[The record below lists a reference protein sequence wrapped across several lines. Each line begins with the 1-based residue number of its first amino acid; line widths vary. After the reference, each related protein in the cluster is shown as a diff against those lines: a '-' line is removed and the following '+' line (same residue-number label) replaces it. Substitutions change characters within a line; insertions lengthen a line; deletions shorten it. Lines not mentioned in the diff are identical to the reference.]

1 MDWLQAQFP
10 SSNVCWI
17 AGFSFGSWIGM
28 QLMMRRPEITGFIS
42 LSPPATT
49 HDFTFLAP
57 CPASGLIVQGSE
69 NEQVPAQRVQA
80 LVEKISKQKGVI
92 IDVDMIEGANHF
104 FSTHLD
110 EAMASVAS
118 YLDRTDDGRNMPSD
132 LQE

>member
-1 MDWLQAQFP
+1 
-10 SSNVCWI
+10 V
-17 AGFSFGSWIGM
+17 
-28 QLMMRRPEITGFIS
+28 R
-42 LSPPATT
+42 
-49 HDFTFLAP
+49 
-57 CPASGLIVQGSE
+57 
-69 NEQVPAQRVQA
+69 A